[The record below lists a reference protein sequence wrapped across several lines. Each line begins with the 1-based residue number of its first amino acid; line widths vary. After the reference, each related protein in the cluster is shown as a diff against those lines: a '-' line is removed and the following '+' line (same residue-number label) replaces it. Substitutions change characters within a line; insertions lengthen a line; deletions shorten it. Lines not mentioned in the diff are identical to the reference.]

1 MRTNEF
7 VRKDVIVPGLK
18 NEYRILHITDSHVVM
33 CNEKEGEYII
43 EGDNY
48 WNGTKIGDYTDLRN
62 KCFLV
67 DGVQTDVLF
76 EKMCDELAANPDCA
90 DIIVFTG
97 DIIDFFTQSAFD
109 FIKRNIDKLKTPYMF
124 VLGNHDMIFSGMP
137 EEKVRNIFKSLTG
150 ENTDLQKRKLGELTL
165 IGVYDGPYYYP
176 EKSLNDLMSALEGE
190 ENVILFQHVPLSTKE
205 FHKHYADLG
214 KPDWSIGDQGVCE
227 GDGWKT
233 VFAKVQEEN
242 SPIKAII
249 CGDCHIEH
257 ESKLGNVPQ
266 YTSPLNTKY
275 PPYLYVIHS

>member
-7 VRKDVIVPGLK
+7 VRKDVIIPGLK

-43 EGDNY
+43 EGDGY
-48 WNGTKIGDYTDLRN
+48 WGGTKLADFYNLRHN
-62 KCFLV
+62 HFLV
-67 DGVQTDVLF
+67 DGVPTSELF

-90 DIIVFTG
+90 DVIVFTG
-97 DIIDFFTQSAFD
+97 DILDFFAQSAFD

-124 VLGNHDMIFSGMP
+124 VIGNHDMIFSGMS
-137 EEKVRNIFKSLTG
+137 EEEVRERFKALTG
-150 ENTDLQKRKLGELTL
+150 ENTDLQKMKLGELTL
-165 IGVYDGPYYYP
+165 IGVYNGPYYYP
-176 EKSLNDLMSALEGE
+176 EKSLNDLMNALEGE
-190 ENVILFQHVPLSTKE
+190 DNVILFQHVPLSTKE
-205 FHKHYADLG
+205 FHKHNADQG
-214 KPDWSIGDQGVCE
+214 KPDWSIGDEGVCN

-233 VFAKVQEEN
+233 VFAKVQEN
-242 SPIKAII
+242 DSPIKALI

-266 YTSPLNTKY
+266 YTSPLNTMY